1 MGGEEEMIPGSDS
14 AKCHEVFH
22 QRTELGPGGVWVGV
36 GLLGSYLWSGQIG
49 NRSFEKKMGRWWVCG
64 MHVGPWWRREGWRW
78 EMGER
83 LLSDFGW
90 K

>member
-1 MGGEEEMIPGSDS
+1 MGGEEEMIPDS

-22 QRTELGPGGVWVGV
+22 QRIELGPGGVWFGV
-36 GLLGSYLWSGQIG
+36 GLLEWWYLWSGQMG
-49 NRSFEKKMGRWWVCG
+49 NRSFGKKTERWSGCG

-78 EMGER
+78 EKGDG